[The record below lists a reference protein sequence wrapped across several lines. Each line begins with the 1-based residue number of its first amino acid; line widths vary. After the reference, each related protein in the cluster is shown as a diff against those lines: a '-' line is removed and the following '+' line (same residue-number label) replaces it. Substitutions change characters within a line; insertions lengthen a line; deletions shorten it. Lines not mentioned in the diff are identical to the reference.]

1 MELLLAKNDSHDKQ
15 RKIKLEKIV
24 EEVEEAGQKI
34 YYFDKDNSHKD
45 IMSLVETFENKG
57 FNIYLRELRFGLADN
72 EYMYEVHIL

>member
-1 MELLLAKNDSHDKQ
+1 MELILAKNELNDKQ
-15 RKIKLEKIV
+15 KKIKLEKII
-24 EEVEEAGQKI
+24 EEVEETGQKI